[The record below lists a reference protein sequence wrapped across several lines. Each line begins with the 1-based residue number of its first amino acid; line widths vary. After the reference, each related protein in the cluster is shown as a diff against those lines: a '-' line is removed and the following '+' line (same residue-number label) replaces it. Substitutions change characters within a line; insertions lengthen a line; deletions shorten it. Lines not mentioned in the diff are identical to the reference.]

1 MISKPESCSFQLCG
15 GLNPFWEPQNQERN
29 IKVLKHPFLVQ
40 KKTPRFSLNREEQLL
55 SPAEASVTHDQV
67 ICSPVTPW
75 RSKWNSHSKTIGTWK
90 IGIQTCW
97 CSGFRGVFHCI
108 LHQGLRNVGKRKP
121 RKECISRTES
131 DHGVDRIYE
140 LAHFLAK
147 RKWNPPKK

>member
-15 GLNPFWEPQNQERN
+15 GLNPFWEPQIYRET
-29 IKVLKHPFLVQ
+29 KVRKRPFLLQNKNQLGFPWTMKRSCWALLKPPLHTTKSFV
-40 KKTPRFSLNREEQLL
+40 PPSLRKGV
-55 SPAEASVTHDQV
+55 SGT
-67 ICSPVTPW
+67 
-75 RSKWNSHSKTIGTWK
+75 SHSKMIGTWK

-97 CSGFRGVFHCI
+97 CSGFLRAFHCI

-147 RKWNPPKK
+147 RKCNPPKK